1 MPKKRRKAMY
11 QLCSHEKSGGGACG
25 APALKKKSYCYF
37 HDPRRLLAARAA
49 RIRYFLELPLLE
61 NRGAIQTAI
70 AEVTSALGH
79 REIDCELGGR
89 LLYAL
94 QLASQGKQLG
104 TPLVKQASPRR
115 LRIAP
120 VPGFETIFSTGRPPA
135 NPEALAPSTAKRKFF
150 PAARPTTTPIQPK
163 AVCFQ

>member
-1 MPKKRRKAMY
+1 MY
-11 QLCSHEKSGGGACG
+11 QRCSHIKSEGGPCG
-25 APALKKKSYCYF
+25 AAALKGKSHCYF

-49 RIRYFLELPLLE
+49 KIRYFLEIPLLE
-61 NRGAIQTAI
+61 DRGAIRAAI
-70 AEVTSALGH
+70 SEVTRALGA

-94 QLASQGKQLG
+94 QLTSRGKQLG

-120 VPGFETIFSTGRPPA
+120 VPGFEKIFSTGRPPE
-135 NPEALAPSTAKRKFF
+135 NPATLAPKTAKRNFF
-150 PAARPTTTPIQPK
+150 PAARPRTAPISAK
-163 AVCFQ
+163 EVRFQ